1 MEDKKYP
8 PITPEKSDGK
18 HMGALAGRAEDERK
32 RKEEALKQSMSIGI
46 SLDPEINWIVKTING
61 KSYLSIKHKKIK
73 KINMK
78 NYTEGITDEMIIT
91 NEIDKLQTIIES
103 GFKPRMIVKYKDN
116 KEMII
121 NGDEEITKFIEKLKQ

>member
-32 RKEEALKQSMSIGI
+32 RKEETLKQSMSIGI

-91 NEIDKLQTIIES
+91 NGIDKLQTIIES
-103 GFKPRMIVKYKDN
+103 GFKPRMIIKYKDN

-121 NGDEEITKFIEKLKQ
+121 NGDEEIIKFVEKLKQ

>member
-18 HMGALAGRAEDERK
+18 HMGALARRAEYERK
-32 RKEEALKQSMSIGI
+32 RKEETLKQSMSIGI
-46 SLDPEINWIVKTING
+46 LLDPEINWIVKTING

-91 NEIDKLQTIIES
+91 NGIDKLQTIIES
-103 GFKPRMIVKYKDN
+103 EFKPRMIIKYKDN

-121 NGDEEITKFIEKLKQ
+121 NGDEEITKFVEKLKQ

>member
-8 PITPEKSDGK
+8 PITPEKSEGK

-32 RKEEALKQSMSIGI
+32 RKEEALKQSMIIGI

-91 NEIDKLQTIIES
+91 NGIDKLQTIIES

-121 NGDEEITKFIEKLKQ
+121 NGDEEITKFVEKLKQ

>member
-1 MEDKKYP
+1 MGACKYP
-8 PITPEKSDGK
+8 PITPGKSDGK
-18 HMGALAGRAEDERK
+18 HMGALAGRAADERT
-32 RKEEALKQSMSIGI
+32 RKEETLKQSMSIGI

-91 NEIDKLQTIIES
+91 NGIDKLQTIIES

-121 NGDEEITKFIEKLKQ
+121 NGDEEITKFVEKLKQ

>member
-8 PITPEKSDGK
+8 PITPEKSEGK

-91 NEIDKLQTIIES
+91 NGIDKLQTIIES

-121 NGDEEITKFIEKLKQ
+121 NGDEEITKFVEKLKQ

>member
-91 NEIDKLQTIIES
+91 NGIDKLQTIIES

-121 NGDEEITKFIEKLKQ
+121 NGDEEITKFVEKLKQ